1 MTQNNP
7 QVPWTDDQWARVNQ
21 VIQEEATS
29 ARVAAKF
36 LPLYGPLP
44 PDADFVRNQ
53 GIRYLARTD
62 PPPNQRTVIDD
73 KITIQLATL
82 QVKVNVRGAQMADP
96 EMTSVL
102 ALFRRAANVLARL
115 EDVVVFRGLEE
126 NPAGGVTPIG
136 GADPDRLPPIWEITG
151 GDPSRGLWESPL
163 AVPVLPNQWIP
174 VGDPD
179 GEPLVYAVSD
189 AIGRLEGS
197 GHFGPFAAVLGQKL
211 FLAAQ
216 TPEPNSLVLP
226 QDRIIPFLGGGPL
239 LRSSTLTDY
248 DGRSGVIVALGGAP
262 VELVVAK
269 DVSFQFLQATPD
281 PQFLFRVHEKIRLL
295 IKEPDAIIKLYVPNG
310 RLR

>member
-174 VGDPD
+174 VGLARSCSWPRR
-179 GEPLVYAVSD
+179 PLNQIRWCCRRTVLFRS
-189 AIGRLEGS
+189 S
-197 GHFGPFAAVLGQKL
+197 AAVRCSAHRRSPTMTG
-211 FLAAQ
+211 AA
-216 TPEPNSLVLP
+216 
-226 QDRIIPFLGGGPL
+226 
-239 LRSSTLTDY
+239 
-248 DGRSGVIVALGGAP
+248 A
-262 VELVVAK
+262 
-269 DVSFQFLQATPD
+269 
-281 PQFLFRVHEKIRLL
+281 
-295 IKEPDAIIKLYVPNG
+295 
-310 RLR
+310 